1 MRKPNNKARILKAG
15 VDPKVVFWLGIM
27 VLTQIFPFQAIKN
40 LYAYPTYLRF
50 KLFCKFFGDFC
61 VYLGINSFPVRINE
75 IENFEDMVLL

>member
-1 MRKPNNKARILKAG
+1 
-15 VDPKVVFWLGIM
+15 M
-27 VLTQIFPFQAIKN
+27 VGYNGFNANISFPFQAIKN